1 MSLLVICVLV
11 LFRITL
17 AILIRLLLARSFL
30 SPNSSSHNKTDLL
43 DLPKCIIECL
53 RQIKGIRI
61 ALALR
66 ASFIWRTAYE
76 CRFLRRFGIQVARLE
91 EMPLLVTIL
100 MMKREYC
107 EI

>member
-11 LFRITL
+11 LFRITS

-53 RQIKGIRI
+53 RQIKGDIRI

-76 CRFLRRFGIQVARLE
+76 CRFLRRFGIQGARVE
-91 EMPLLVTIL
+91 EMPLLVTGGNT
-100 MMKREYC
+100 
-107 EI
+107 